1 MARTPILEFGN
12 WRWREGALRPQSLLV
27 QNVQA
32 PYAVMQLR
40 SGHRWLGLV
49 TAVAV
54 AAALACP
61 VECLEVATGS
71 ATRAGAEH
79 AHSSVDESHGHHG
92 DSDSESAGH
101 DHSAGVECCQTLVA
115 YVAASVSD
123 LQAPVATAV
132 DIARDSLVPTSVR
145 AIALGVWRIA
155 AGPAPSGRR
164 YLVLRSL
171 LI

>member
-1 MARTPILEFGN
+1 MARRCKGT
-12 WRWREGALRPQSLLV
+12 RPLLV
-27 QNVQA
+27 PKLQA
-32 PYAVMQLR
+32 PYAAMQLR

-92 DSDSESAGH
+92 DSDSESGGH

-123 LQAPVATAV
+123 LQAPIATAV
-132 DIARDSLVPTSVR
+132 DIARFDSLVPTSVR

-155 AGPAPSGRR
+155 AGPAPPGRR